1 MFDRFKKIAVSAIVS
16 FGVLAAIPATA
27 QAHSNHYRGGGG
39 GAGFG
44 IWFGESGHSHWRG
57 PRGGR
62 PHNWG
67 NGRRHNPIARAH
79 RCSPRRALNK
89 ARRMG
94 VRNARIGRVN
104 HRVIKVRGR
113 SHGYRVK
120 IVFARAP
127 GCPVIRY

>member
-1 MFDRFKKIAVSAIVS
+1 MFDKIKKIAVSALVS
-16 FGVLAAIPATA
+16 FGVLATIPATA
-27 QAHSNHYRGGGG
+27 QAHGNHHGG

-44 IWFGESGHSHWRG
+44 IWFGESGHSHWRRPG
-57 PRGGR
+57 ARRGGGDW
-62 PHNWG
+62 H
-67 NGRRHNPIARAH
+67 NGRRYNPIGRAH

-94 VRNARIGRVN
+94 VRNAHIRRVD

-113 SHGYRVK
+113 SHGYRVR